1 MVNRAAEATGQGK
14 SKHQAEHKHRA
25 AEAAKWVEQAAHEH
39 RATEATKRGE
49 RSGAAEA
56 AKCDVT
62 CTSAEPPRRP
72 KPPRWPREVSAELP
86 RPLSEP
92 PRPASGPLKLSDAAR
107 TTRPPSEASA
117 EPPRPPSK
125 PPMLLPSDGSVN
137 VPWPPGIEPSA
148 KRELS
153 DKRPALDL

>member
-1 MVNRAAEATGQGK
+1 MSRLRTSTERPRPPNEASAAEPLRLL
-14 SKHQAEHKHRA
+14 S
-25 AEAAKWVEQAAHEH
+25 
-39 RATEATKRGE
+39 
-49 RSGAAEA
+49 
-56 AKCDVT
+56 DVT